1 MGYLFFI
8 SKPLRFFPKIRKNK
22 SSDEIKSRLQISQN
36 EIVTTNLVD
45 IKQTL
50 IMIIKD
56 FNIKR

>member
-1 MGYLFFI
+1 
-8 SKPLRFFPKIRKNK
+8 
-22 SSDEIKSRLQISQN
+22 
-36 EIVTTNLVD
+36 VTTNLVD